1 MINQHIITVSLGV
14 ISVLIAIRYMN
25 LTDKL
30 FNEVRYIRSKCV
42 VINNKNEIKKLIT
55 KIKDKHNLSLKQL
68 KSLLIKKK
76 KSIKENY
83 QNYNLNK
90 SLDFIRN
97 NKIVIGTSCTVRA
110 ALAHHAKK
118 NLAKNKIFLILC
130 CCFTTI
136 TEEQSKKNEIAFNNA
151 SIFLH

>member
-1 MINQHIITVSLGV
+1 MINQHIIAVALGI

-42 VINNKNEIKKLIT
+42 VINNKKEIEKLIT
-55 KIKDKHNLSLKQL
+55 EIKDKHNLSLKQL

-97 NKIVIGTSCTVRA
+97 NKIVLDYVVNC
-110 ALAHHAKK
+110 
-118 NLAKNKIFLILC
+118 
-130 CCFTTI
+130 
-136 TEEQSKKNEIAFNNA
+136 
-151 SIFLH
+151 